1 MKHQR
6 TVVVVMFLLCVL
18 PLLHAQELSKAV
30 GGAYAN
36 VSVRAADVVGSSEE
50 HKGRYPGVDGGIV
63 KAGQEMVTKFRMPVE
78 LQRIRVNFYGQRFK
92 VVINATPFIC
102 SVPGSWDSE
111 EYTLWISTSGSYRL
125 SGNPAWYSMTPIE
138 RKFVKITTNRTVEII
153 PVETGRGY
161 EGVYYMDLRFFK
173 NDKNQLPSDKI
184 SGKYM
189 ATVTV
194 RLEGL

>member
-6 TVVVVMFLLCVL
+6 TIVVVMFLLCIL

-36 VSVRAADVVGSSEE
+36 VSVRAAGVVGSSVEN
-50 HKGRYPGVDGGIV
+50 KGRYPGIDGGIV
-63 KAGQEMVTKFRMPVE
+63 KAGQEMVTKFYMPVR
-78 LQRIRVNFYGQRFK
+78 LQKIRVDFYGQRFK
-92 VVINATPFIC
+92 FVINATPFIC

-111 EYTLWISTSGSYRL
+111 EYVLWIKTFGTYRRIGNSGWSPMTS
-125 SGNPAWYSMTPIE
+125 ID
-138 RKFVKITTNRTVEII
+138 RKFVKITTNQTVPIT
-153 PVETGRGY
+153 PVETGGGF
-161 EGVYYMDLRFFK
+161 EGTYYMDLQFFK
-173 NDKNQLPSDKI
+173 SDKRQLPPDKI